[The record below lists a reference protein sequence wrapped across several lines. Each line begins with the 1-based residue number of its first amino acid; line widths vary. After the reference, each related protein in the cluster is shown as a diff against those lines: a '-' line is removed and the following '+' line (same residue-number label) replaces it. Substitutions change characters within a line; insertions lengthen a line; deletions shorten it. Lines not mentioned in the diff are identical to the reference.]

1 MLSTFICERSI
12 PKVVLI
18 DVFTAVLKA
27 FELSFCTSVQFP
39 SIVRRNFWLT
49 IWGITVVDELSEGG
63 LEVEGFDINLEECE
77 VMADVEIGKI
87 SDEVLS
93 WEVKEDEFVLKNAFT
108 EELALDLTEVVTAV
122 TDLIVVVSMATVAVV
137 VLIDNIGISVT
148 DVLPANDATLIMSF
162 AVVVVTVAFTVTF
175 TWLGVIVAFTM
186 ANDVIVVFPIRVA
199 FTISDVTIVTADVTI
214 VTADVTFAV
223 GNGITVVFLTSITL
237 LLNTDDVAVGF
248 TILTNDVNVELTT
261 SLLKTVVD
269 TTSNDLFEGFAIE
282 VNVINIDAVSII
294 NVVLTIELSEVT
306 VVVGINTDVDVA
318 FTETDALLVLLR
330 VVNVVLLA
338 CDVTC
343 ESTDDIDFTS
353 SLDEM
358 GSVELLLA
366 GGLIEG
372 VIRNSIES
380 VWIEDE
386 WTDDN
391 IDAIME
397 FTGDDLTNMES
408 ERCFSNDV
416 FES

>member
-1 MLSTFICERSI
+1 
-12 PKVVLI
+12 
-18 DVFTAVLKA
+18 
-27 FELSFCTSVQFP
+27 
-39 SIVRRNFWLT
+39 
-49 IWGITVVDELSEGG
+49 
-63 LEVEGFDINLEECE
+63 
-77 VMADVEIGKI
+77 
-87 SDEVLS
+87 
-93 WEVKEDEFVLKNAFT
+93 
-108 EELALDLTEVVTAV
+108 
-122 TDLIVVVSMATVAVV
+122 MATVAVV

-186 ANDVIVVFPIRVA
+186 VNDVILVFPIRVA

-358 GSVELLLA
+358 GSVELLSA

-372 VIRNSIES
+372 VIRNSVES
-380 VWIEDE
+380 V
-386 WTDDN
+386 
-391 IDAIME
+391 
-397 FTGDDLTNMES
+397 
-408 ERCFSNDV
+408 
-416 FES
+416 

>member
-1 MLSTFICERSI
+1 
-12 PKVVLI
+12 
-18 DVFTAVLKA
+18 
-27 FELSFCTSVQFP
+27 
-39 SIVRRNFWLT
+39 
-49 IWGITVVDELSEGG
+49 
-63 LEVEGFDINLEECE
+63 
-77 VMADVEIGKI
+77 
-87 SDEVLS
+87 
-93 WEVKEDEFVLKNAFT
+93 
-108 EELALDLTEVVTAV
+108 
-122 TDLIVVVSMATVAVV
+122 MATVAVV

-380 VWIEDE
+380 V
-386 WTDDN
+386 
-391 IDAIME
+391 
-397 FTGDDLTNMES
+397 
-408 ERCFSNDV
+408 
-416 FES
+416 

>member
-1 MLSTFICERSI
+1 
-12 PKVVLI
+12 
-18 DVFTAVLKA
+18 
-27 FELSFCTSVQFP
+27 
-39 SIVRRNFWLT
+39 
-49 IWGITVVDELSEGG
+49 
-63 LEVEGFDINLEECE
+63 
-77 VMADVEIGKI
+77 
-87 SDEVLS
+87 
-93 WEVKEDEFVLKNAFT
+93 
-108 EELALDLTEVVTAV
+108 
-122 TDLIVVVSMATVAVV
+122 MATVAVV

-269 TTSNDLFEGFAIE
+269 TTWNDLFEGFAIE

-380 VWIEDE
+380 V
-386 WTDDN
+386 
-391 IDAIME
+391 
-397 FTGDDLTNMES
+397 
-408 ERCFSNDV
+408 
-416 FES
+416 

>member
-1 MLSTFICERSI
+1 
-12 PKVVLI
+12 
-18 DVFTAVLKA
+18 
-27 FELSFCTSVQFP
+27 
-39 SIVRRNFWLT
+39 
-49 IWGITVVDELSEGG
+49 
-63 LEVEGFDINLEECE
+63 
-77 VMADVEIGKI
+77 
-87 SDEVLS
+87 
-93 WEVKEDEFVLKNAFT
+93 
-108 EELALDLTEVVTAV
+108 
-122 TDLIVVVSMATVAVV
+122 MATVAVV

-199 FTISDVTIVTADVTI
+199 FTISDVTIVTADVTIVTADVTI

-380 VWIEDE
+380 V
-386 WTDDN
+386 
-391 IDAIME
+391 
-397 FTGDDLTNMES
+397 
-408 ERCFSNDV
+408 
-416 FES
+416 

>member
-1 MLSTFICERSI
+1 
-12 PKVVLI
+12 
-18 DVFTAVLKA
+18 
-27 FELSFCTSVQFP
+27 
-39 SIVRRNFWLT
+39 
-49 IWGITVVDELSEGG
+49 
-63 LEVEGFDINLEECE
+63 
-77 VMADVEIGKI
+77 
-87 SDEVLS
+87 
-93 WEVKEDEFVLKNAFT
+93 
-108 EELALDLTEVVTAV
+108 
-122 TDLIVVVSMATVAVV
+122 MATVAVV

-294 NVVLTIELSEVT
+294 NLVLTIDNDFDELFTLVSIDLLVPFRIGIELSEVT

-358 GSVELLLA
+358 GSVELLSA

-372 VIRNSIES
+372 VIRNSVES
-380 VWIEDE
+380 V
-386 WTDDN
+386 
-391 IDAIME
+391 
-397 FTGDDLTNMES
+397 
-408 ERCFSNDV
+408 
-416 FES
+416 

>member
-1 MLSTFICERSI
+1 M
-12 PKVVLI
+12 V
-18 DVFTAVLKA
+18 
-27 FELSFCTSVQFP
+27 
-39 SIVRRNFWLT
+39 
-49 IWGITVVDELSEGG
+49 
-63 LEVEGFDINLEECE
+63 
-77 VMADVEIGKI
+77 
-87 SDEVLS
+87 
-93 WEVKEDEFVLKNAFT
+93 
-108 EELALDLTEVVTAV
+108 
-122 TDLIVVVSMATVAVV
+122 
-137 VLIDNIGISVT
+137 
-148 DVLPANDATLIMSF
+148 
-162 AVVVVTVAFTVTF
+162 
-175 TWLGVIVAFTM
+175 
-186 ANDVIVVFPIRVA
+186 NDVILVFPIRVA
-199 FTISDVTIVTADVTI
+199 FTISDVTIVTADVTIVTADVTI

-366 GGLIEG
+366 GGVIEG

-380 VWIEDE
+380 V
-386 WTDDN
+386 
-391 IDAIME
+391 
-397 FTGDDLTNMES
+397 
-408 ERCFSNDV
+408 
-416 FES
+416 

>member
-1 MLSTFICERSI
+1 M
-12 PKVVLI
+12 
-18 DVFTAVLKA
+18 
-27 FELSFCTSVQFP
+27 
-39 SIVRRNFWLT
+39 
-49 IWGITVVDELSEGG
+49 
-63 LEVEGFDINLEECE
+63 
-77 VMADVEIGKI
+77 
-87 SDEVLS
+87 
-93 WEVKEDEFVLKNAFT
+93 
-108 EELALDLTEVVTAV
+108 
-122 TDLIVVVSMATVAVV
+122 
-137 VLIDNIGISVT
+137 
-148 DVLPANDATLIMSF
+148 
-162 AVVVVTVAFTVTF
+162 
-175 TWLGVIVAFTM
+175 
-186 ANDVIVVFPIRVA
+186 
-199 FTISDVTIVTADVTI
+199 
-214 VTADVTFAV
+214 TFAV

-380 VWIEDE
+380 V
-386 WTDDN
+386 
-391 IDAIME
+391 
-397 FTGDDLTNMES
+397 
-408 ERCFSNDV
+408 
-416 FES
+416 

>member
-1 MLSTFICERSI
+1 
-12 PKVVLI
+12 
-18 DVFTAVLKA
+18 
-27 FELSFCTSVQFP
+27 
-39 SIVRRNFWLT
+39 
-49 IWGITVVDELSEGG
+49 
-63 LEVEGFDINLEECE
+63 
-77 VMADVEIGKI
+77 
-87 SDEVLS
+87 
-93 WEVKEDEFVLKNAFT
+93 
-108 EELALDLTEVVTAV
+108 
-122 TDLIVVVSMATVAVV
+122 MATVAVV

-199 FTISDVTIVTADVTI
+199 FTIVTADVTI

-380 VWIEDE
+380 V
-386 WTDDN
+386 
-391 IDAIME
+391 
-397 FTGDDLTNMES
+397 
-408 ERCFSNDV
+408 
-416 FES
+416 

>member
-1 MLSTFICERSI
+1 
-12 PKVVLI
+12 
-18 DVFTAVLKA
+18 
-27 FELSFCTSVQFP
+27 
-39 SIVRRNFWLT
+39 
-49 IWGITVVDELSEGG
+49 
-63 LEVEGFDINLEECE
+63 
-77 VMADVEIGKI
+77 
-87 SDEVLS
+87 
-93 WEVKEDEFVLKNAFT
+93 
-108 EELALDLTEVVTAV
+108 
-122 TDLIVVVSMATVAVV
+122 MATVV
-137 VLIDNIGISVT
+137 
-148 DVLPANDATLIMSF
+148 ATLIMSF

-186 ANDVIVVFPIRVA
+186 VNDVILVFPIRVA

-366 GGLIEG
+366 GGVIEG

-380 VWIEDE
+380 V
-386 WTDDN
+386 
-391 IDAIME
+391 
-397 FTGDDLTNMES
+397 
-408 ERCFSNDV
+408 
-416 FES
+416 

>member
-1 MLSTFICERSI
+1 
-12 PKVVLI
+12 
-18 DVFTAVLKA
+18 
-27 FELSFCTSVQFP
+27 
-39 SIVRRNFWLT
+39 
-49 IWGITVVDELSEGG
+49 
-63 LEVEGFDINLEECE
+63 
-77 VMADVEIGKI
+77 
-87 SDEVLS
+87 
-93 WEVKEDEFVLKNAFT
+93 
-108 EELALDLTEVVTAV
+108 
-122 TDLIVVVSMATVAVV
+122 MATVV
-137 VLIDNIGISVT
+137 
-148 DVLPANDATLIMSF
+148 ATLIMSF

-186 ANDVIVVFPIRVA
+186 VNDVILVFPIRVA

-372 VIRNSIES
+372 VIRNSVES
-380 VWIEDE
+380 V
-386 WTDDN
+386 
-391 IDAIME
+391 
-397 FTGDDLTNMES
+397 
-408 ERCFSNDV
+408 
-416 FES
+416 